1 MMNTPE
7 SRLVAAGLEL
17 PEVAAALGNYEPY
30 SIVGSQLMTSGQFPY
45 LQGKLKYQGQL
56 GADHTVAEG
65 YAACRLATLNAI
77 AQLKQACGELSRIKQ
92 IYRLEGVLNVHQS
105 CFEHP
110 KALDGASDL
119 LLEIFGEAGRHSRMI
134 WTNPV
139 MPLNS
144 LCLVYLFAELHE
156 DSQIAQ
162 QTA

>member
-1 MMNTPE
+1 MMITPE
-7 SRLVAAGLEL
+7 SRLMTAGVAL
-17 PEVAAALGNYEPY
+17 PQVARGLGNYEPY
-30 SIVGSQLMTSGQFPY
+30 SIVGNQLMTSGQFPY
-45 LQGKLKYQGQL
+45 LKGVLQYQGQL
-56 GADHTVAEG
+56 GAEHTVSEG

-77 AQLKQACGELSRIKQ
+77 AQLKQACGELTRIKQ
-92 IYRLEGVLNVHQS
+92 IYRLEGVLNVHES

-144 LCLVYLFAELHE
+144 LCLVYLFAELYPDDE
-156 DSQIAQ
+156 QK
-162 QTA
+162 